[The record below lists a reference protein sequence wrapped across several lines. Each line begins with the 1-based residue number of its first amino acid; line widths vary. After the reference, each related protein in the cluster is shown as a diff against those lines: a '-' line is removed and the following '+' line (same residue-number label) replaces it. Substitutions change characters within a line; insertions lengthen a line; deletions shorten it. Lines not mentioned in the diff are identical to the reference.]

1 MPFSQTRDSLPVSVL
16 TEMHV
21 IIPYMLS
28 PVALI
33 KCQLFDVKSSLSTLQ
48 EDFSSVKLNSLTLA
62 TFPLLVA
69 KEFMPTK
76 QLHVLEVPFP
86 LMFLAQKLD
95 SRLSS

>member
-16 TEMHV
+16 TEMRV
-21 IIPYMLS
+21 TRPATLDPM
-28 PVALI
+28 ALF

-76 QLHVLEVPFP
+76 RLHVPEVPF
-86 LMFLAQKLD
+86 KLFF
-95 SRLSS
+95 SI